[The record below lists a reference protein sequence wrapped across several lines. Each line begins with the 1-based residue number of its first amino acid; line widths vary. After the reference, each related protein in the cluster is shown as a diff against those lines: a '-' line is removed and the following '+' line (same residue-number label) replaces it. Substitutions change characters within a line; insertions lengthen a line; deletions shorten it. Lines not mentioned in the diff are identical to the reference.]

1 MVVTKWD
8 AAFYSQIMV
17 VDIYIYSIKFV
28 NSKLAQVPPLC
39 QLYLSRVF
47 SVDVLTFPFA

>member
-8 AAFYSQIMV
+8 SAFYSQIIV
-17 VDIYIYSIKFV
+17 VDIYISIKFV

-47 SVDVLTFPFA
+47 SVDV